1 MKANHDV
8 AQYLSLGGEFFN
20 GVKKIVGIG
29 TKESLA
35 TKRAGSSLPTD
46 IPEPHSEEGKQK
58 TSNSTRPVSIYNLWL
73 SLYQGRDPQSYGRLC
88 CCRD

>member
-29 TKESLA
+29 TKE
-35 TKRAGSSLPTD
+35 
-46 IPEPHSEEGKQK
+46 
-58 TSNSTRPVSIYNLWL
+58 YNLWPQRELVHHYLPIFL
-73 SLYQGRDPQSYGRLC
+73 SLSL
-88 CCRD
+88 